1 MAENSK
7 DVNVTGETAPAAPNP
22 APASTGVQATAAAVT
37 GKVNETINVASE
49 KVGEGLAKG
58 KAAFAELTGKYGMMV
73 FVGILLALVL
83 LFIAYML
90 YIYLSRRL
98 TNKLFVELPDSI
110 VPRKGTQ
117 VTKIDGGALPPST
130 NGNRAT
136 FLFWMYIHDIDLLS
150 GEDLRHVFHRG
161 DETTK
166 GASPAVYLDGVKNRL
181 YIRFAKD
188 TDKTGNDF
196 TTVGPTD
203 LKEQIKRAK
212 EFSGTTDSEYVS
224 ILGTQDIPNDAT
236 GTLDAIKID
245 LATHGVIVDYIPLQ
259 RWVHV
264 AVVVNETVNRG
275 YITTYLD
282 GEVVSSI
289 SSNDRVTL
297 SDASGGKNINVNFT
311 GLNLSK
317 KGDIY
322 IGGESYNENMPK
334 GFSGLVSR
342 VVVSNFDMNG
352 EEIRDIYLRGPVE
365 NITSKLGLPAYGVRS
380 PIYKIGA

>member
-7 DVNVTGETAPAAPNP
+7 DVNVTGETAAAAPAPSAPP
-22 APASTGVQATAAAVT
+22 APTGVQATAAAVT
-37 GKVNETINVASE
+37 GKVNETLNVASE
-49 KVGEGLAKG
+49 KVGEGLTKG

-73 FVGILLALVL
+73 FVGILVALVL

-90 YIYLSRRL
+90 YLYLSRRL
-98 TNKLFVELPDSI
+98 TNKLYVELADSV

-136 FLFWMYIHDIDLLS
+136 FLFWIYIHDIDLLS
-150 GEDLRHVFHRG
+150 GEDLRHVLHRG
-161 DETTK
+161 DESTK
-166 GASPAVYLDGVKNRL
+166 GASPAVYLDGMKNRL

-188 TDKTGNDF
+188 TDKTGSDF

-203 LKEQIKRAK
+203 LKEQIKRATDY
-212 EFSGTTDSEYVS
+212 SGTMDTDTEYVS
-224 ILGTQDIPNDAT
+224 ILGTQRISN
-236 GTLDAIKID
+236 TLDAIKID
-245 LATHGVIVDYIPLQ
+245 LATHGIVVDYVPLQ

-297 SDASGGKNINVNFT
+297 SAASAGKNINVNFT

-342 VVVSNFDMNG
+342 VVFSNFDMNG
-352 EEIRDIYLRGPVE
+352 EEVRDIYLRGPVE
-365 NITSKLGLPAYGVRS
+365 NLTSKLGLPAYGVRS

>member
-7 DVNVTGETAPAAPNP
+7 DVNVTGETAAPAAPAPP
-22 APASTGVQATAAAVT
+22 ATGVQATAAAVT
-37 GKVNETINVASE
+37 GKVNETLNVASE
-49 KVGEGLAKG
+49 KVGEGLTKG
-58 KAAFAELTGKYGMMV
+58 KAAFAQLTEKYGMMI
-73 FVGILLALVL
+73 FVGILVALVL

-212 EFSGTTDSEYVS
+212 SATRDEEYTS
-224 ILGTQDIPNDAT
+224 ILETQAITD
-236 GTLDAIKID
+236 TLDAIKID
-245 LATHGVIVDYIPLQ
+245 LATHGVIVDYVPLQ

-342 VVVSNFDMNG
+342 VTVSNFDMNG
-352 EEIRDIYLRGPVE
+352 EEVRDIYLRGPVE
-365 NITSKLGLPAYGVRS
+365 NLTSKLGLPAYGVRS

>member
-7 DVNVTGETAPAAPNP
+7 DVNVTGETAAAP
-22 APASTGVQATAAAVT
+22 APAATGVQATAAAVT
-37 GKVNETINVASE
+37 GKVNETLNVASE
-49 KVGEGLAKG
+49 KVGEGLTKG
-58 KAAFAELTGKYGMMV
+58 KAAFAQLTEKYGVMV

-90 YIYLSRRL
+90 YVYLSRRL
-98 TNKLFVELPDSI
+98 TNKLFIELPDSV

-117 VTKIDGGALPPST
+117 VTKIDGGSLPPNN
-130 NGNRAT
+130 NGNRTT
-136 FLFWMYIHDIDLLS
+136 FLFWIYIHDIDLLS
-150 GEDLRHVFHRG
+150 GEDLRHVLHRG
-161 DETTK
+161 DETTR

-181 YIRFAKD
+181 YIRFSKD
-188 TDKTGNDF
+188 TDKTGDNF

-212 EFSGTTDSEYVS
+212 SANRDAEYTS
-224 ILGTQDIPNDAT
+224 ILGAQTVTD
-236 GTLDAIKID
+236 TLDAIKID
-245 LATHGVIVDYIPLQ
+245 LATHGVVVDYIPLQ

-264 AVVVNETVNRG
+264 GVVVNETVNRG

-297 SDASGGKNINVNFT
+297 SDASGGKNISVSFT

-352 EEIRDIYLRGPVE
+352 EEVRDVYLRGPVE
-365 NITSKLGLPAYGVRS
+365 NLTSKLGLPAYGVRS